1 MAPPKPLNQR
11 GGGPA
16 LKPIKSDSWP
26 QLLQKN
32 DFAPG
37 QAWTARAPLQTGG
50 RCRPAWLMD
59 APLALTRP
67 KRAAAS
73 VALPDPSP
81 DVAAKRRCEP
91 PNARARPADRSAR
104 RTLRRQGQGA
114 RASASQQVCTAGW
127 HEPQRSAAHLRRRL
141 AWSRSQATRSS
152 APRGALLLSRPV
164 VVNNLLSHTPQ
175 LR

>member
-26 QLLQKN
+26 QRYTKTTSRL
-32 DFAPG
+32 DRPG
-37 QAWTARAPLQTGG
+37 QLALRFKRA
-50 RCRPAWLMD
+50 CRPAWLMD